1 MIKEKIIEIEIVKY
15 NRKKKIMGTYQVPKT
30 IK

>member
-1 MIKEKIIEIEIVKY
+1 MIKEKIIEIEID